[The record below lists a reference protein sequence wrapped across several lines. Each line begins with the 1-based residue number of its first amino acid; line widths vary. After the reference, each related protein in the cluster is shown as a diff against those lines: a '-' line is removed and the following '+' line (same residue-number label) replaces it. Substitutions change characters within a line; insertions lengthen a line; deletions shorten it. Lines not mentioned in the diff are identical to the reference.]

1 MTSIWEQLNS
11 LDDSISYDYFDG
23 DRQSLLEMA
32 NVRGNDVV
40 IDDIDF
46 SFYFSGHNAN
56 HGIRIKVFWDPTR
69 MSPNDD
75 GYIELHGDYRYVSS
89 PQAQH
94 KPKGWQIRG
103 LQYFCKKYKV
113 LFSAVWEQKLP
124 EDTVQKYFKGELGF
138 HEVLTRFQ
146 GISEKEFFVIN
157 HCRTPRELEACVR
170 ENKIFNMND

>member
-1 MTSIWEQLNS
+1 MMSIWEELNN
-11 LDDSISYDYFDG
+11 LDDNISYDYINNDK
-23 DRQSLLEMA
+23 QSLLEMA
-32 NVRGNDVV
+32 NVRGVDTV

-46 SFYFSGHNAN
+46 SFYFSRHNSN

-69 MSPNDD
+69 MGPNDD
-75 GYIELHGDYRYVSS
+75 GYIELHGDYKYVSS
-89 PQAQH
+89 PNAQH

-113 LFSAVWEQKLP
+113 LFSAVWENRLP
-124 EDTVQKYFKGELGF
+124 ESALQNYFKGNIKFNEMLIQF
-138 HEVLTRFQ
+138 ID
-146 GISEKEFFVIN
+146 ISEKEFYLIN